1 MTHPL
6 QECIKAS
13 RYKIVKAKNPDK
25 ICLFSK
31 FAAMIAI
38 DNVLIS
44 NQVVEE
50 QFVCDL
56 NKCKGGCCVDGDAG
70 APLENKELK
79 ELNEVYDAVLP
90 YLSEESKRE
99 LKRQG
104 KYVYDKEFGWVTPTI
119 NSSICVYGIVDGKG
133 IVKCGIEQAYNDG
146 KINWKKPISC
156 HLYPI
161 RTKKSRNGKTE
172 YVNYEPRE
180 ELCKA
185 GCSLGKKLKVPV
197 YIFLKESLIRKFGE
211 EFYEALCATAE
222 HQKLSAV

>member
-1 MTHPL
+1 MTNDL
-6 QECIKAS
+6 LTYL
-13 RYKIVKAKNPDK
+13 RR
-25 ICLFSK
+25 
-31 FAAMIAI
+31 MIAI
-38 DNVLIS
+38 DNILIS
-44 NQVVEE
+44 DEVVQE

-70 APLENKELK
+70 APLDNKELK

-90 YLSEESKRE
+90 YLSKESRME
-99 LKRQG
+99 LERQG

-119 NSSICVYGIVDGKG
+119 NSSICVYGITDEKG

-146 KINWKKPISC
+146 KVKWKKPISC

-180 ELCKA
+180 ELCSG
-185 GCSLGKKLKVPV
+185 GCSLGKKLKVPT
-197 YIFLKESLIRKFGE
+197 YIFLKDALIRKFGE
-211 EFYEALCATAE
+211 AFYEALCASAE
-222 HQKLSAV
+222 HKKVSAV